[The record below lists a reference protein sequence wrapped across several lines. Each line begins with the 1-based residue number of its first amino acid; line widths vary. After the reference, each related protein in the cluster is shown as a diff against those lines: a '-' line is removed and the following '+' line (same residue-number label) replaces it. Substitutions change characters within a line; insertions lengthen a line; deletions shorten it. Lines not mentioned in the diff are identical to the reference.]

1 MTDRENI
8 HQWFLDACTRH
19 PDIAHT
25 EARPKFFEME
35 FDEIVQSGARMAMQ
49 GFNVILEDYRE
60 KLNDNGGDYH
70 SETALLAF
78 WVVTQVGA
86 GKATARRAA
95 YAACK
100 TKAYDL
106 LAKMVRDSCIMG
118 EEADLPAGL
127 VRPHAIDLN
136 AVETMTVGPVF
147 DQAFGIRM
155 SVNWLDHQEVDLSRE
170 RVEWTPLDE

>member
-8 HQWFLDACTRH
+8 RLWFLDACARH

-25 EARPKFFEME
+25 DARPRFFEME
-35 FDEIVQSGARMAMQ
+35 FDEIVQGSASMAMQ
-49 GFNVILEDYRE
+49 GYNVILEDYRE
-60 KLNDNGGDYH
+60 KLNDNLGDYH

-78 WVVTQVGA
+78 WVVTHVGV
-86 GKATARRAA
+86 GKAEAKRAA

-100 TKAYDL
+100 AKAFDL
-106 LAKMVRDSCIMG
+106 LAKMWNDSCAIG
-118 EEADLPAGL
+118 EEADLPAGI

-147 DQAFGIRM
+147 DHAYGIRM

-170 RVEWTPLDE
+170 RVAWNPLT